1 MAIEQPRISNRENP
15 SISGLLN
22 EISADRF
29 QDWYRE
35 RQHRQN
41 IENGTPYF
49 NGPDHVPDPERHSP
63 SSLLQCHRKVFYR
76 QCNAPAE
83 QPDPDGIFWFGSR
96 FEEDIV
102 FPFLERAVTDPN
114 TYVRNTMWIDTSIE
128 TDAGEVRIKGATD
141 PVIVDEDSVP
151 ILPIEVKTKSSLDH
165 VDSPNRHHRAQ
176 VHAYLVGL
184 SEKYDVDLRDAVI
197 LYGGRKS
204 MDLKVFHIEFDD
216 AFWED
221 VVLEW
226 AREHTQYRLDD
237 ELPPATPEYDW
248 ECEFCDYR
256 ERCGKGETETNGF
269 GPEGFL
275 PLYDEYPR
283 ESVVE
288 YLEANQGAKLT
299 PTLAHVH
306 PDLAESH
313 GSQEWH
319 CPACGTTKAVGLID
333 WDGDV
338 DQAPACK
345 ECGSNGILA
354 TLSGPMPDD
363 PTLSGG
369 GRDV

>member
-1 MAIEQPRISNRENP
+1 MAIEPPRTSNPENT

-49 NGPDHVPDPERHSP
+49 NGPDRVPDPERHSP

-102 FPFLERAVTDPN
+102 FPFLERAVTDPD

-128 TDAGEVRIKGATD
+128 TAAGEVRIKGATD
-141 PVIVDEDSVP
+141 PVIVDEDSTP

-184 SEKYDVDLRDAVI
+184 SEKYDVDLRDAAI

-204 MDLKVFHIEFDD
+204 MDLKVFHVEFDD
-216 AFWED
+216 EFWED

-256 ERCGKGETETNGF
+256 ERCGKGETETDGF
-269 GPEGFL
+269 GPLGL
-275 PLYDEYPR
+275 IPLYRDYPR
-283 ESVVE
+283 ESLRK
-288 YLEANQGAKLT
+288 YLGAHDGAKLT
-299 PTLAHVH
+299 PTTAQEYPALAGEFGVFDWMCSSCGGELSWTDVEWKEDSNTTPICPHCAQKGKLA
-306 PDLAESH
+306 DLRS
-313 GSQEWH
+313 SS
-319 CPACGTTKAVGLID
+319 
-333 WDGDV
+333 V
-338 DQAPACK
+338 DRQREYIEGK
-345 ECGSNGILA
+345 
-354 TLSGPMPDD
+354 
-363 PTLSGG
+363 
-369 GRDV
+369 